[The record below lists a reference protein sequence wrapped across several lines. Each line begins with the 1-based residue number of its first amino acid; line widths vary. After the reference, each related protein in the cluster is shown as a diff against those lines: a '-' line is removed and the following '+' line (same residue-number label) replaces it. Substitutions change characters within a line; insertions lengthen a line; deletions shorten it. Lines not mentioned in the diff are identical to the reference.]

1 MSIGS
6 LLSHCTQFSSKQS
19 FHKKLGKIGELQVES
34 PFGKCVLGKNYN
46 AESPV
51 LMNGIMRRQFPR
63 NYKKVQDKSNGE
75 LLHLVADDEAITI
88 LKSEIKRLKEER
100 KELIMKLSKSR
111 GVSKELMN
119 MIRNNGL
126 LAEEQSIFSLF
137 KDVLSFL
144 IK

>member
-1 MSIGS
+1 
-6 LLSHCTQFSSKQS
+6 LH
-19 FHKKLGKIGELQVES
+19 VES
-34 PFGKCVLGKNYN
+34 PFRRCVPAKNYN

-51 LMNGIMRRQFPR
+51 LMNGIMRRQFQR
-63 NYKKVQDKSNGE
+63 NYKKVQDKSNAE
-75 LLHLVADDEAITI
+75 LLHLLGDDEAISI
-88 LKSEIKRLKEER
+88 LKSQIKRLKEER

-111 GVSKELMN
+111 GVSKELMKT
-119 MIRNNGL
+119 IRNNGL